1 MNLNLETE
9 RLYIRPLMIK
19 DVDFILQL
27 LNSKGWIQFIGD
39 RNVKDIK
46 AANDYIQR
54 ILLNNKFFYSV
65 FEIKETNTPIGIV
78 TFLYRENKNYP
89 DIGFAMLPEYEKKG
103 YAFEAANNYLIKI
116 IKSCNYPNSLMDKEK
131 AIISDGLSSFAPLFD
146 ERCNYNRMI
155 EFVTIKNLLLK

>member
-89 DIGFAMLPEYEKKG
+89 DIGFAMLPEYEKKRVC
-103 YAFEAANNYLIKI
+103 I
-116 IKSCNYPNSLMDKEK
+116 
-131 AIISDGLSSFAPLFD
+131 
-146 ERCNYNRMI
+146 
-155 EFVTIKNLLLK
+155 